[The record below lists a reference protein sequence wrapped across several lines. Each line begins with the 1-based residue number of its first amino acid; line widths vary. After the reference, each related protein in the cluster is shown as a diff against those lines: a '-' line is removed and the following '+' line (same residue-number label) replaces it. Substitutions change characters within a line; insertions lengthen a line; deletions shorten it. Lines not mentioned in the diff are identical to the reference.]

1 MEHFG
6 LMRLKSGF
14 AHDSTQALIGYNMSN
29 SLEIRLHSPKVPDRG
44 DDTGDPYV
52 EFYFNPACNHKV
64 CDSIA
69 LIGSFLICSC
79 GQVL

>member
-29 SLEIRLHSPKVPDRG
+29 SLDIRLHSPKVPDREG
-44 DDTGDPYV
+44 DSGDPYV
-52 EFYFNPACNHKV
+52 QFYFNPACNHKV
-64 CDSIA
+64 KSYIA
-69 LIGSFLICSC
+69 LL
-79 GQVL
+79 QL